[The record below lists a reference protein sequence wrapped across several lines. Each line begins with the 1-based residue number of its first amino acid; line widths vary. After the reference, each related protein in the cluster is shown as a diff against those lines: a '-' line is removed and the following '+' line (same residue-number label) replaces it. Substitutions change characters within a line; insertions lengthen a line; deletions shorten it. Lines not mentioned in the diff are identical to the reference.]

1 MWSVFP
7 DLQEPS
13 HLHILMHEYIPSFIQ
28 NQNPP
33 PIPSIRPNFQSV
45 DLPMYVSRVNKASP
59 LICVYQDRRCCIAI
73 HVVTE
78 IVVFLKE
85 QLPTVLLGGQ
95 QASSGISRALL
106 DSPEV

>member
-1 MWSVFP
+1 M
-7 DLQEPS
+7 
-13 HLHILMHEYIPSFIQ
+13 HILMHEYIPSFIQ
-28 NQNPP
+28 NQNAP
-33 PIPSIRPNFQSV
+33 PIACIWPNFQSV

-85 QLPTVLLGGQ
+85 QLPTVLLEGQ
-95 QASSGISRALL
+95 QASSGISGALL
-106 DSPEV
+106 DSPGV